1 MSAFLGLKGRGVC
14 FSKIFQ
20 EVVEM
25 KTLVLW
31 GLVSLLALSGM
42 ALAHPSGENEKGS
55 SMQQMQQ
62 MMGGE
67 SGAKGM
73 SMSGGMM
80 GMMQRMNTMMDQCST
95 MMNSARGQKHH
106 KQEGEEKS

>member
-1 MSAFLGLKGRGVC
+1 
-14 FSKIFQ
+14 
-20 EVVEM
+20 M

-42 ALAHPSGENEKGS
+42 ALAHPSGENDRGS
-55 SMQQMQQ
+55 SMQQ

-67 SGAKGM
+67 SRGKDM
-73 SMSGGMM
+73 PMMGGMM

-95 MMNSARGQKHH
+95 MMNSARGQEQQ
-106 KQEGEEKS
+106 KQKGEEKS

>member
-1 MSAFLGLKGRGVC
+1 
-14 FSKIFQ
+14 
-20 EVVEM
+20 M

-55 SMQQMQQ
+55 SMQQMHQ

-67 SGAKGM
+67 SGGKGM

-95 MMNSARGQKHH
+95 MMNAAHGQKHQ
-106 KQEGEEKS
+106 KQGGEEDS